1 VLPLSFIVQPK
12 ANLWHSSLSA
22 QTTGVSNPLHSLS
35 LRPSTS
41 VIALKQKVII
51 YCIIKRIT

>member
-1 VLPLSFIVQPK
+1 VLPLSFIVQPN

-22 QTTGVSNPLHSLS
+22 QITGVSNPLHCLS

-41 VIALKQKVII
+41 VIALNII
-51 YCIIKRIT
+51 NPVP